1 MFSKKTSLNIYI
13 CVGKTKNLNKK
24 NNMSVK
30 FYQSENQVP
39 LEMHKVRMIQKL
51 SLLPVEERLKK
62 IQEAG
67 NNTFLLQN
75 KDVYLDMLTDSGV
88 NCMSDNQYAA
98 SFQADDSY
106 AGSATFLRVKKAIN
120 DVFGCEYVLPV
131 HQGRAA
137 ENILA
142 EAFCAPGKV
151 ALMNFHFT
159 TTKAHATRVG
169 STVEELIQPKG
180 LVPQNNEP
188 FKGDYDL
195 ELLKKRIDEIGSA
208 NVAYVRVEAGTNLI
222 GGQPVSLEN
231 MLAVTDICHEKGCLS
246 ILDASLLQDNIYFM
260 KTREARCKF
269 MEVGDIYRLLA
280 DHFDL
285 IYFSA
290 RKLSFSKGGII
301 TTKNEALYKQLMGFI
316 PLYEGFLTYGGIDV
330 RTMESMAVG
339 LYESL
344 DMEYISQGPEF
355 INYLAKELDAYGVPV
370 ILPPGGLGCHL
381 NAGAF
386 VPEMPHNQYPAAAV
400 GAALYIAGGIR
411 GMERGT
417 VSEQRE
423 PDGTERYAELELQRL
438 AVPRRVFTLS
448 QLKYVADRVK
458 WLWDN
463 RSLIGGLEWTEE
475 PEVLRFFFGRMKEI
489 GHWQEEL
496 AEKFRKDF
504 GDSL

>member
-1 MFSKKTSLNIYI
+1 MA
-13 CVGKTKNLNKK
+13 
-24 NNMSVK
+24 VK
-30 FYQSENQVP
+30 FYKSENQVP

-51 SLLPVEERLKK
+51 ALLPVEDRLKK

-75 KDVYLDMLTDSGV
+75 KDIYMDMLTDSGV
-88 NCMSDNQYAA
+88 NAMSDLQFGAMM
-98 SFQADDSY
+98 QADDAY
-106 AGSATFLRVKKAIN
+106 AGSETFNRVKAAVKE
-120 DVFGCEYVLPV
+120 VFGTENVLPA
-131 HQGRAA
+131 HQGRAC

-142 EAFCAPGKV
+142 EAFVKPGMV

-159 TTKAHATRVG
+159 TTKAHVTRLG
-169 STVEELIQPKG
+169 GTVEELVDAKG
-180 LVPQNNEP
+180 LLPQSNDP
-188 FKGDYDL
+188 FKGDFNL
-195 ELLKKRIDEIGSA
+195 QNLRQRIQEIGA
-208 NVAYVRVEAGTNLI
+208 DRVAFVRVESGTNLI

-231 MLAVTDICHEKGCLS
+231 MLAVTDICHEMGVKS
-246 ILDASLLQDNIYFM
+246 VLDASLLQDNVYFM

-269 MEVGDIYRLLA
+269 MEPREIYHLLA
-280 DHFDL
+280 DHFDI

-290 RKLSFSKGGII
+290 RKLSFAKGGII
-301 TTKNEALYKQLMGFI
+301 TSKDPKYTQQMMEYI

-330 RTMESMAVG
+330 RTMEAMAQG

-344 DMEYISQGPEF
+344 DMEYLSQGPEF
-355 INYLAKELDAYGVPV
+355 INYLARELDDYGVPV
-370 ILPPGGLGCHL
+370 VLPSGGLGCHL

-386 VPEMPHNQYPAAAV
+386 VPDMPHNQYPAGAV
-400 GAALYIAGGIR
+400 AAALYIAGGIR

-417 VSEQRE
+417 LSEQRN
-423 PDGTERYAELELQRL
+423 PDGSEPYAELELMRL

-463 RSLIGGLEWTEE
+463 RQLIGGLQWVEE
-475 PEVLRFFFGRMKEI
+475 PSVLRFFFGRLKEVNY
-489 GHWQEEL
+489 WQEEL

-504 GDSL
+504 GESL